1 MQEKKKRP
9 QRYEIG
15 EWGQRVKEYLPPVL
29 KSLCVDLFFRYMP
42 ISAICLLWKE
52 LAGYLRI
59 RRPKKGDVVVDA
71 GAWTGHFTVVAARLV
86 GRCGRVIAIE
96 PQKLMCERLEARMRR
111 LNLSNVTV
119 VNSALF
125 DRTSDLMVPYGNDPG
140 FSVFAP
146 AKETGAMETVALRTL
161 DEILSSLNVAQ
172 VNFIKMDI
180 EGAEIE
186 ALHGMGHTLSS
197 MRPFVAIASY
207 HLREGVATSSRVEEI
222 LRCSDYSGR
231 TGHPWHPTT
240 WGWASSDSRTQV
252 LAEKCAARR

>member
-1 MQEKKKRP
+1 MQKNKKRP

-15 EWGQRVKEYLPPVL
+15 EWSAVVKGYLPPVL
-29 KSLCVDLFFRYMP
+29 KSRFVDLFFRYMP

-52 LAGYLRI
+52 LDGYFRV
-59 RRPKKGDVVVDA
+59 RRPNKGDVVVDA

-86 GRCGRVIAIE
+86 GRRGRVIAIE
-96 PQKLMCERLEARMRR
+96 PQKLMCKQLEARMRR

-125 DRTSDLMVPYGNDPG
+125 DRISELMVPYRNDSG
-140 FSVFAP
+140 FNVLEP
-146 AKETGAMETVALRTL
+146 AKGTEATEVVALRTL
-161 DEILSSLNVAQ
+161 DDILSSLNVAQ

-207 HLREGVATSSRVEEI
+207 HVREGERTSSRVEEI
-222 LRCSDYSGR
+222 LGCSDYSSR
-231 TGHPWHPTT
+231 TGHPWHLTT
-240 WGWASSDSRTQV
+240 WGWANSDSQTREF
-252 LAEKCAARR
+252 AEKCAARR